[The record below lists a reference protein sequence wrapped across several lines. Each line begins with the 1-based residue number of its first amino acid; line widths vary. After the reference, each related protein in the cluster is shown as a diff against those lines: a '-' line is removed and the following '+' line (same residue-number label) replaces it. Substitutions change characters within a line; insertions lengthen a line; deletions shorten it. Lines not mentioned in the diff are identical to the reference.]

1 MAVIKN
7 PEAISE
13 KLVAD
18 YRQVFGDNL
27 VAVIMY
33 GSAVTSEY
41 CPGKSDINLVVV
53 LDDDSVS
60 EIGKS
65 VPIIHTW
72 SKRRV
77 AIPFFMSR
85 TFIASALDVYPV
97 EFLDIRT
104 NYRVLFGE
112 DVFASLT
119 LDNNNLR
126 LQCERELRGVAIH
139 LRSAYVAAEGRSKVL
154 AGLLEASIKKLL
166 PVYKAL
172 LTLHGVPIPNHRAAI
187 VAAIEQNVIPR
198 STILMEVMNAVYGT
212 SDKRSYVDLY
222 NAYAQ
227 GIDALI
233 TVIDSQSNERVH
245 V

>member
-41 CPGKSDINLVVV
+41 RPGKSDINLVIV
-53 LDDDSVS
+53 LNDDSIP

-65 VPIIHTW
+65 VSIIRSW
-72 SKRRV
+72 SNRRV

-85 TFIASALDVYPV
+85 TFIASALDAYPV
-97 EFLDIRT
+97 EILDIRS

-119 LDNNNLR
+119 LDTNNLR

-139 LRSAYVAAEGRSKVL
+139 LRSAYVAAGGGGKEL
-154 AGLLEASIKKLL
+154 AGILEASMKKLL

-172 LTLHGVPIPNHRAAI
+172 LTLRGVPVPKYRTEI
-187 VAAIEQNVIPR
+187 VAAIEQNIIPH
-198 STILMEVMNAVYGT
+198 STVLMDVVNAVSGT
-212 SDKRSYVDLY
+212 LDKRSYIDLY

-233 TVIDSQSNERVH
+233 TVIDNQSNERVH